1 MRSARYWQLPLVRL
15 RLAKLGRRASI
26 FNKNLS
32 FFGGETQFLA
42 IWKCASRKKKG
53 ELYGDQRMSVK
64 VRHCGSLQKCQKI
77 ASRAQKCQK
86 IA

>member
-15 RLAKLGRRASI
+15 RLAKLGASSI

-42 IWKCASRKKKG
+42 IWKCGSRKKKG

-64 VRHCGSLQKCQKI
+64 VRHCGSLPACRGLGAKPCMV
-77 ASRAQKCQK
+77 AVP
-86 IA
+86 